1 LKRKII
7 VYVKDEGCNLKIMTT
22 ILKSIVS
29 CDMLGLEEIFQGT
42 CFGHAFSKACQ
53 YATTKEKNCKDLQYM
68 LIKFS
73 QGNLQKCITWS
84 KKIGNGR

>member
-1 LKRKII
+1 
-7 VYVKDEGCNLKIMTT
+7 MTT

-53 YATTKEKNCKDLQYM
+53 YATTEEIVCKDLQ
-68 LIKFS
+68 
-73 QGNLQKCITWS
+73 
-84 KKIGNGR
+84 